1 MRNFWI
7 VLGQTYWDRVRT
19 KIFIGMTLLLIGGG
33 IFLFSFPTL
42 VQKFSGEK
50 EKAKVVFIS
59 EAPNVTVD
67 QSNLSKALPEW
78 DWSLGDKTKLN
89 QYKQQLLDK
98 KVEALFILKE
108 GAGAEPVLDYFMKLD
123 NPKLIQ
129 SAQVFVQNQYFQ
141 SAVVKQ
147 QLSEEAVKSLTMNV
161 QATKQNLNNEETS
174 SFLLVYLLVAIMY
187 LAITSYGN
195 AIATA
200 VASEKASRVM
210 EVMVT
215 KVSPVHMVFGKILGV
230 GLASLTQLF
239 IFFFSMALY
248 IKSGIFK
255 VSDSFFGVNI
265 DVNMITGEHAAYFLL
280 YFVLGYFVY
289 AALFAVFGSMVSRPE
304 ELSGTTMPITLI
316 LMGSLVVEL
325 LVVLD
330 NPEGLV
336 SRVTSYVP
344 FTAPISMVVR
354 IINGSVG
361 NLEII
366 TSMVVLLASISLIA
380 MFAAKVYPKGVLR
393 SGKSLKFSQLLKN
406 N

>member
-59 EAPNVTVD
+59 EAPNVTLD

-89 QYKQQLLDK
+89 QYKQDLLDK
-98 KVEALFILKE
+98 KVGALFILKE
-108 GAGAEPVLDYFMKLD
+108 GAGAEPVLDYFMKVD

-161 QATKQNLNNEETS
+161 QAKKQNLNNEETS

-239 IFFFSMALY
+239 IFFLSMALY

-361 NLEII
+361 SLEII

-393 SGKSLKFSQLLKN
+393 SGKSLKFIQLLKN

>member
-59 EAPNVTVD
+59 EAPNVTLN

-89 QYKQQLLDK
+89 QYKQDLLDK

-108 GAGAEPVLDYFMKLD
+108 GAGAEPVLDYFMKVD

-161 QATKQNLNNEETS
+161 QAKKQNLNNEETS

-239 IFFFSMALY
+239 IFFLSMALY

-361 NLEII
+361 SLEII

-393 SGKSLKFSQLLKN
+393 SGKSLKFIQLLKN

>member
-78 DWSLGDKTKLN
+78 DWSLGDKTKLI
-89 QYKQQLLDK
+89 QYKQELLDK

-161 QATKQNLNNEETS
+161 QAKKQNLNNEETS

-239 IFFFSMALY
+239 IFFLSMALY

-361 NLEII
+361 SLEII

-393 SGKSLKFSQLLKN
+393 SGKSLKFIQLLKN

>member
-67 QSNLSKALPEW
+67 QSNLSKVLPEW

-361 NLEII
+361 SLEII

>member
-78 DWSLGDKTKLN
+78 DWSLGDKAKLN
-89 QYKQQLLDK
+89 QYKQELLDK
-98 KVEALFILKE
+98 KIEALFILKE
-108 GAGAEPVLDYFMKLD
+108 GVGAEPVLDYFMKLD

-161 QATKQNLNNEETS
+161 QAKKQNLNNEETS

-215 KVSPVHMVFGKILGV
+215 KVSSVHMVFGKILGV

-239 IFFFSMALY
+239 IFFLSMALY

-265 DVNMITGEHAAYFLL
+265 DVNLITGEHAAYFLL

>member
-59 EAPNVTVD
+59 EAPNVTLD

-89 QYKQQLLDK
+89 QYKQDLLDK

-108 GAGAEPVLDYFMKLD
+108 GAEPVLDYFMKVD

-161 QATKQNLNNEETS
+161 QAKKQNLNNEETS

-239 IFFFSMALY
+239 IFFLSMALY

-354 IINGSVG
+354 IINGSVSG
-361 NLEII
+361 MEIAASI
-366 TSMVVLLASISLIA
+366 LVLLSSISLISL
-380 MFAAKVYPKGVLR
+380 FAAKVYPKGILR
-393 SGKSLKFSQLLKN
+393 SGKSLKLFQLLKN
-406 N
+406 S

>member
-7 VLGQTYWDRVRT
+7 VLGQTYWDRVRA

-59 EAPNVTVD
+59 EAPNVTLD

-89 QYKQQLLDK
+89 QYKQDLLDK

-108 GAGAEPVLDYFMKLD
+108 GAGAEPVLDYFMKVD

-161 QATKQNLNNEETS
+161 QAKKQNLNNEETS

-239 IFFFSMALY
+239 IFFLSMALY

-354 IINGSVG
+354 IINESVG
-361 NLEII
+361 SLEII

-393 SGKSLKFSQLLKN
+393 SGKSLKFIQLLKN

>member
-59 EAPNVTVD
+59 EAPNVTLD

-89 QYKQQLLDK
+89 QYKQDLLDK

-108 GAGAEPVLDYFMKLD
+108 GAGAEPVLDYFIKVD

-161 QATKQNLNNEETS
+161 QAKKQNLNNEETS

-239 IFFFSMALY
+239 IFFLSMALY

-255 VSDSFFGVNI
+255 MSDSFFGVNI

-354 IINGSVG
+354 IINGSVSG
-361 NLEII
+361 MEIA
-366 TSMVVLLASISLIA
+366 TSILVLLSSINLISL
-380 MFAAKVYPKGVLR
+380 FAAKVYPKGILR
-393 SGKSLKFSQLLKN
+393 SGKSLKLFQLLKN
-406 N
+406 S

>member
-19 KIFIGMTLLLIGGG
+19 KIFIGITLLLIGGG

-59 EAPNVTVD
+59 EAPNVTLD

-89 QYKQQLLDK
+89 QYKQDLLDK
-98 KVEALFILKE
+98 KVEAFFILKE
-108 GAGAEPVLDYFMKLD
+108 GAGAEPVLDYFMKVD

-161 QATKQNLNNEETS
+161 QAKKQNLNNEETS

-239 IFFFSMALY
+239 IFFLSMALY

-361 NLEII
+361 SLEII

-393 SGKSLKFSQLLKN
+393 SGKSLKFIQLLKN

>member
-215 KVSPVHMVFGKILGV
+215 KVSPVHMVFGKILGI

-361 NLEII
+361 SLEII

>member
-7 VLGQTYWDRVRT
+7 VLGRTYWDRVRT

-50 EKAKVVFIS
+50 EKAKFVFIS

-289 AALFAVFGSMVSRPE
+289 AALFAVFGSTVSRPE

-361 NLEII
+361 SLEII

>member
-1 MRNFWI
+1 M
-7 VLGQTYWDRVRT
+7 
-19 KIFIGMTLLLIGGG
+19 
-33 IFLFSFPTL
+33 
-42 VQKFSGEK
+42 
-50 EKAKVVFIS
+50 
-59 EAPNVTVD
+59 D

-141 SAVVKQ
+141 SAVVKR

-255 VSDSFFGVNI
+255 VSDSFFWS
-265 DVNMITGEHAAYFLL
+265 EY
-280 YFVLGYFVY
+280 
-289 AALFAVFGSMVSRPE
+289 
-304 ELSGTTMPITLI
+304 
-316 LMGSLVVEL
+316 
-325 LVVLD
+325 
-330 NPEGLV
+330 
-336 SRVTSYVP
+336 
-344 FTAPISMVVR
+344 
-354 IINGSVG
+354 
-361 NLEII
+361 
-366 TSMVVLLASISLIA
+366 
-380 MFAAKVYPKGVLR
+380 
-393 SGKSLKFSQLLKN
+393 
-406 N
+406 

>member
-59 EAPNVTVD
+59 EAPNVTLD

-89 QYKQQLLDK
+89 QYKQDLLDK

-108 GAGAEPVLDYFMKLD
+108 GTGAEPVLDYFMKVD

-147 QLSEEAVKSLTMNV
+147 QLSEEAVKSMTMNV
-161 QATKQNLNNEETS
+161 QAKKQNLNNEETS

-239 IFFFSMALY
+239 IFFLSMALY

-361 NLEII
+361 SLEII

-393 SGKSLKFSQLLKN
+393 SGKSLKFIQLLKN

>member
-59 EAPNVTVD
+59 EASNVTLD

-89 QYKQQLLDK
+89 QYKQDLLDK

-108 GAGAEPVLDYFMKLD
+108 GAGAEPVLDYFMKVD

-161 QATKQNLNNEETS
+161 QAKKQNLNNEETS

-239 IFFFSMALY
+239 IFFLSMALY

-361 NLEII
+361 SLEII

-393 SGKSLKFSQLLKN
+393 SGKSLKFIQLLKN

>member
-129 SAQVFVQNQYFQ
+129 SALVFVQNQYFQ

-354 IINGSVG
+354 IINGSVSG
-361 NLEII
+361 MEIAASI
-366 TSMVVLLASISLIA
+366 LVLLSSISLISL
-380 MFAAKVYPKGVLR
+380 FAAKVYPKGILR
-393 SGKSLKFSQLLKN
+393 SGKSLKLFQLLKN
-406 N
+406 S

>member
-59 EAPNVTVD
+59 EAPNVTLD

-89 QYKQQLLDK
+89 QYKQDLLDK

-108 GAGAEPVLDYFMKLD
+108 GAGAEPVLDYFMKVD

-129 SAQVFVQNQYFQ
+129 GAQVFVQNQYFQ

-161 QATKQNLNNEETS
+161 QAKKQNLNNEETS

-239 IFFFSMALY
+239 IFFLSMALY

-361 NLEII
+361 SLEII

-393 SGKSLKFSQLLKN
+393 SGKSLKFIQLLKN

>member
-59 EAPNVTVD
+59 EAPNVTLD

-89 QYKQQLLDK
+89 QYKQDLLDK

-108 GAGAEPVLDYFMKLD
+108 GAGAEPVLDYFMKVD
-123 NPKLIQ
+123 NPKLI
-129 SAQVFVQNQYFQ
+129 Q

-147 QLSEEAVKSLTMNV
+147 QLSEETVKSLTMNV
-161 QATKQNLNNEETS
+161 QAKKQNLNNEETS

-239 IFFFSMALY
+239 IFFLSMALY

-354 IINGSVG
+354 IINGSVSG
-361 NLEII
+361 MEIAMSI
-366 TSMVVLLASISLIA
+366 LVLLSSISLISL
-380 MFAAKVYPKGVLR
+380 FAAKVYPKGILR
-393 SGKSLKFSQLLKN
+393 SGKSLKLFQLLKN
-406 N
+406 S

>member
-7 VLGQTYWDRVRT
+7 VLGETYWDRVRT

-59 EAPNVTVD
+59 EAPNVTLD

-89 QYKQQLLDK
+89 QYKQDLLDK

-108 GAGAEPVLDYFMKLD
+108 GAGAEPVLDYFMKVD

-161 QATKQNLNNEETS
+161 QAKKQNLNNEETS

-239 IFFFSMALY
+239 IFFLSMALY

-361 NLEII
+361 SLEII

-393 SGKSLKFSQLLKN
+393 SGKSLKFIQLLKN

>member
-7 VLGQTYWDRVRT
+7 VLGQTYWDRVRM

-59 EAPNVTVD
+59 EASNVTLD

-89 QYKQQLLDK
+89 QYKQDLLDK

-108 GAGAEPVLDYFMKLD
+108 GAGAEPVLDYFMKVD

-161 QATKQNLNNEETS
+161 QAKKQNLNNEETS

-239 IFFFSMALY
+239 IFFLSMALY

-361 NLEII
+361 SLEII

-393 SGKSLKFSQLLKN
+393 SGKSLKFIQLLKN

>member
-89 QYKQQLLDK
+89 QYKQELLDK

-354 IINGSVG
+354 IINGSVSG
-361 NLEII
+361 MEIAASI
-366 TSMVVLLASISLIA
+366 LVLLSSISLISL
-380 MFAAKVYPKGVLR
+380 FAAKVYPKGILR
-393 SGKSLKFSQLLKN
+393 SGKSLKLFQLLKN
-406 N
+406 S

>member
-89 QYKQQLLDK
+89 QYKQELLDK

-330 NPEGLV
+330 NSEGLV

-344 FTAPISMVVR
+344 FTAPISMIVR
-354 IINGSVG
+354 IINGSVSG
-361 NLEII
+361 MEIAASI
-366 TSMVVLLASISLIA
+366 LVLLSSISLISL
-380 MFAAKVYPKGVLR
+380 FAAKVYPKGILR
-393 SGKSLKFSQLLKN
+393 SGKSLKLFQLLKN
-406 N
+406 S

>member
-59 EAPNVTVD
+59 EAPNVTLD

-89 QYKQQLLDK
+89 QYKQDLLDK
-98 KVEALFILKE
+98 RVEALFILKE
-108 GAGAEPVLDYFMKLD
+108 GAGAEPVLDYFMKVD

-161 QATKQNLNNEETS
+161 QAKKQNLNNEETS

-354 IINGSVG
+354 IINGSVSG
-361 NLEII
+361 MEIAASI
-366 TSMVVLLASISLIA
+366 LVLLSSISLISL
-380 MFAAKVYPKGVLR
+380 FAAKVYPKDILR
-393 SGKSLKFSQLLKN
+393 SGKSLKLFQLLKN
-406 N
+406 S

>member
-108 GAGAEPVLDYFMKLD
+108 GEGAEPVLDYFMKLD

-361 NLEII
+361 SLEII

>member
-141 SAVVKQ
+141 SALVKQ

-361 NLEII
+361 SLEII

>member
-89 QYKQQLLDK
+89 QYKQELLDK

-361 NLEII
+361 SLEII

-393 SGKSLKFSQLLKN
+393 SGKSLKFIQLLKN

>member
-59 EAPNVTVD
+59 EAPNVTLD

-89 QYKQQLLDK
+89 QYKQHLLDK

-108 GAGAEPVLDYFMKLD
+108 GAGAEPVLDYFMKVD

-147 QLSEEAVKSLTMNV
+147 QLSEEVVKSLTMNV
-161 QATKQNLNNEETS
+161 QAKKQNLNNEETS

-239 IFFFSMALY
+239 IFFLSMALY

-354 IINGSVG
+354 IINGSVSG
-361 NLEII
+361 MEIAMSI
-366 TSMVVLLASISLIA
+366 LVLLSSISLISL
-380 MFAAKVYPKGVLR
+380 FAAKVYPKGILR
-393 SGKSLKFSQLLKN
+393 SGKSLKLFQLLKN
-406 N
+406 S

>member
-7 VLGQTYWDRVRT
+7 VLWQTYWDRVRT

-59 EAPNVTVD
+59 EAPNVTLD

-89 QYKQQLLDK
+89 QYKQDLLDK

-108 GAGAEPVLDYFMKLD
+108 GAGAEPVLDYFMKVD

-161 QATKQNLNNEETS
+161 QAKKQNLNNEETS

-239 IFFFSMALY
+239 IFFLSMALY

-354 IINGSVG
+354 IINGSVSSM
-361 NLEII
+361 EII
-366 TSMVVLLASISLIA
+366 ASILVLLGSISLISL
-380 MFAAKVYPKGVLR
+380 FAAKVYPKGILR
-393 SGKSLKFSQLLKN
+393 SGKSLKLFQFLKN
-406 N
+406 S

>member
-59 EAPNVTVD
+59 EVPNVTVD

-89 QYKQQLLDK
+89 QYKQELLDK

-344 FTAPISMVVR
+344 FTAPISMIVR
-354 IINGSVG
+354 IINGSVSG
-361 NLEII
+361 MEIAASI
-366 TSMVVLLASISLIA
+366 LVLLSSISLVSL
-380 MFAAKVYPKGVLR
+380 FAAKVYPKGILR
-393 SGKSLKFSQLLKN
+393 SGKSLKLFQLLKN
-406 N
+406 S

>member
-67 QSNLSKALPEW
+67 QSSLSKALPEW

-89 QYKQQLLDK
+89 QYKQELLDR

-289 AALFAVFGSMVSRPE
+289 AALFAVFGSMVSRLE

-361 NLEII
+361 SLEII

>member
-33 IFLFSFPTL
+33 IFLYSFPTL

-59 EAPNVTVD
+59 EAPNVTLD

-78 DWSLGDKTKLN
+78 GWSLGDKTKLN
-89 QYKQQLLDK
+89 QYKQDLLDK

-108 GAGAEPVLDYFMKLD
+108 GAGAEPVLDYFMKVD

-161 QATKQNLNNEETS
+161 QAKKQNLNNEETS

-239 IFFFSMALY
+239 IFFLSMALY

-354 IINGSVG
+354 IINGSVSG
-361 NLEII
+361 MEIAMSI
-366 TSMVVLLASISLIA
+366 LVLLSSISLISL
-380 MFAAKVYPKGVLR
+380 FAAKVYPKGILR
-393 SGKSLKFSQLLKN
+393 SGKSLKLFQLLKN
-406 N
+406 S

>member
-89 QYKQQLLDK
+89 QYKQELLDK

-129 SAQVFVQNQYFQ
+129 SA
-141 SAVVKQ
+141 VVKQ

-161 QATKQNLNNEETS
+161 QAKKQNLNNEETS

-239 IFFFSMALY
+239 IFFLSMALY

-361 NLEII
+361 SLEII

-393 SGKSLKFSQLLKN
+393 SGKSLKFIQLLKN

>member
-59 EAPNVTVD
+59 EAPNVTLD

-89 QYKQQLLDK
+89 QYKQDLLDK

-108 GAGAEPVLDYFMKLD
+108 GAGAEPVLDYFMKVD

-161 QATKQNLNNEETS
+161 QAKKQNLNNEETS

-239 IFFFSMALY
+239 IFFLSMALY

-361 NLEII
+361 SLEII
-366 TSMVVLLASISLIA
+366 TSMVVLLASINLIA

-393 SGKSLKFSQLLKN
+393 SGKSLKFIQLLKN

>member
-59 EAPNVTVD
+59 EAPNVTLD

-89 QYKQQLLDK
+89 QYKQDLLDK

-108 GAGAEPVLDYFMKLD
+108 GAGAEPVLDYFMKVD

-161 QATKQNLNNEETS
+161 QAKKQNLNNEETS

-239 IFFFSMALY
+239 IFFLSMALY

-255 VSDSFFGVNI
+255 MSDSFFGVNI

-354 IINGSVG
+354 IINGSVSG
-361 NLEII
+361 MEIA
-366 TSMVVLLASISLIA
+366 TSILVLLSSINLISL
-380 MFAAKVYPKGVLR
+380 FAAKVYPKGILR
-393 SGKSLKFSQLLKN
+393 SGKSLKLFQLLKN
-406 N
+406 S

>member
-59 EAPNVTVD
+59 EAPNVTLD

-89 QYKQQLLDK
+89 QYKQDLLDK

-108 GAGAEPVLDYFMKLD
+108 GAGAEPVLDYFMKVD

-161 QATKQNLNNEETS
+161 QAKKQNLNNEETS

-210 EVMVT
+210 EVMIT

-239 IFFFSMALY
+239 IFFLSMALY

-354 IINGSVG
+354 IINGSVSG
-361 NLEII
+361 MEIAMSI
-366 TSMVVLLASISLIA
+366 LVLLSSISLISL
-380 MFAAKVYPKGVLR
+380 FAAKVYPKGILR
-393 SGKSLKFSQLLKN
+393 SGKSLKLFQLLKN
-406 N
+406 S

>member
-7 VLGQTYWDRVRT
+7 VLWQTYWDRVRT
-19 KIFIGMTLLLIGGG
+19 KIFIGMTFLLIGGG
-33 IFLFSFPTL
+33 IFLFSFPSF
-42 VQKFSGEK
+42 VQKFSGEAEK
-50 EKAKVVFIS
+50 EKVIFIH
-59 EAPNVTVD
+59 EASNVTVD

-78 DWSLGDKTKLN
+78 EWSLGDKTKLN
-89 QYKQQLLDK
+89 QYKQDLLDK

-108 GAGAEPVLDYFMKLD
+108 NAGAEPVLDYFMKQE
-123 NPKLIQ
+123 NQKLIQ
-129 SAQVFVQNQYFQ
+129 STKLFVQNQYFQ

-147 QLSEEAVKSLTMNV
+147 RLSEEAVKSLTMNV
-161 QATKQNLNNEETS
+161 QAKKQNLNNEGTS

-239 IFFFSMALY
+239 IFFLSMALY
-248 IKSGIFK
+248 IKSGFFK

-344 FTAPISMVVR
+344 FTAPISMVIR
-354 IINGSVG
+354 IINGSVSG
-361 NLEII
+361 MEIVASI
-366 TSMVVLLASISLIA
+366 FVLLSSISLISL
-380 MFAAKVYPKGVLR
+380 FAAKVYPKGILR
-393 SGKSLKFSQLLKN
+393 SGKSLNLVQLLKN
-406 N
+406 S

>member
-67 QSNLSKALPEW
+67 QSSLSKALPEW

-89 QYKQQLLDK
+89 QYKQELLDR

-361 NLEII
+361 SLEII